1 MAYKALY
8 RTYRPST
15 FSEVAGQNHIK
26 KTLQNALKANKI
38 SHAYLFSG
46 PRGIGKTTI
55 ARLLAK
61 AVNCASAPT
70 KEPCNQCASC
80 LSIMYNQ
87 STDIIELDA
96 ASNNGVEEIRQ
107 ILEKVNYLP
116 SNSKFKVYIIDEVHM
131 LSTSAF
137 NALLKT
143 LEEPPAH
150 VIFIL
155 ATTEAHKI
163 PMTIISRCQ
172 RFDFKALSSQEIKIK
187 LQEVTK
193 REAIKVK
200 EDALDAIAETA
211 EGGMRDALSILDQSI
226 SYSDDVISIDD
237 VNSVTGRISNY
248 KLIDLVNSF
257 EGTNVA
263 EAIKIVDEILE
274 LGKEV
279 NRLVSGLLQF
289 CRDILLYQNTT
300 GQTVFKYIFDNPEF
314 KKLASKIDKKRV
326 YFYIDVIM
334 DIQNKLKYSN
344 NPRIYLEVGV
354 MKIINMTDDDL
365 DIQHKIHQIEE
376 RLLNMK
382 GVSHHVEN
390 GTVDN
395 SKIEMID
402 AKVNKLISEI
412 TKLELPKLK
421 QKIDANEMISQQG
434 GHDYSVELDEIKKQL
449 ANLKYNEPVIDY
461 SIEIENIR
469 TELNQLKN
477 SGQELF
483 TLDEEEKPVFDLE
496 NSTIKFDDLY
506 LKVNQLEEDKITLE
520 KQLKHQHEKVQK
532 EIKELK
538 QVIDSIDLTQVA
550 DKTSKID
557 QTSIDAPDLFSLEKE
572 VNLDLVYDKIEHIE
586 NDHTK
591 MLNLMTELSESMT
604 QSDENL
610 KLSIEKVNLS
620 IDENEK
626 MIAELNL
633 KWTTENNDL
642 LNLIEELKQTIK
654 EMLVSINAKFDQ
666 VDEKQVFVDKIDI
679 KLAQLSEFV
688 KKLGSKLSEVEGKLQ
703 IVEHENLSTLS
714 MFENISKQ
722 DKQEAQKIPIEIQ
735 PEKTAPIKEVPTTV
749 ISPKTEK
756 QVREEKP
763 IIIGKS
769 GASEPHKE
777 KEVIK
782 AEPPVVEKEIKD
794 PYDVSYIEQ
803 ILHDSRSDEA
813 KSERSRIIS
822 EWRNLDKGISVSLE
836 NIARLLMNATV
847 SAIGI
852 NSIIITYPSISMC
865 NHVMSKK
872 MKDEANLI
880 FKTKLGKPLS
890 YIALPNDIWVEK
902 RSEYVGQ
909 YNMGVKFPKLKPI
922 DNPDLRVADE
932 IESPLTTEKNKTV
945 EKARSLFGEGLI
957 KIEE

>member
-1 MAYKALY
+1 MKEIKRRGTTMAYKALY

-172 RFDFKALSSQEIKIK
+172 RFDFKALSSQEIKTK

-200 EDALDAIAETA
+200 DDALDAIAETA
-211 EGGMRDALSILDQSI
+211 EGGMRDALSTLDQSI
-226 SYSDDVISIDD
+226 SYSDDVITIDD
-237 VNSVTGRISNY
+237 VNGVTGRISNY

-257 EGTNVA
+257 EGGNVA
-263 EAIKIVDEILE
+263 EAINIIDEILE

-279 NRLVSGLLQF
+279 NRLVTGLLTF

-300 GQTVFKYIFDNPEF
+300 GQSVFKYIFENAEF

-334 DIQNKLKYSN
+334 DIQNKLRYSN
-344 NPRIYLEVGV
+344 NPRIYLEVGI

-365 DIQHKIHQIEE
+365 DISSKIQQLEE
-376 RLLNMK
+376 RFMHVK
-382 GVSHHVEN
+382 GSDHIVN
-390 GTVDN
+390 GN
-395 SKIEMID
+395 SID
-402 AKVNKLISEI
+402 ASKLETMDGKVNKLIGEI
-412 TKLELPKLK
+412 TKLDLYSLK
-421 QKIDANEMISQQG
+421 QK
-434 GHDYSVELDEIKKQL
+434 VESLASPQTNQDHELTIEIQTLKQEIEHLKKQEQSTI
-449 ANLKYNEPVIDY
+449 NPTEIEQLKY
-461 SIEIENIR
+461 EI
-469 TELNQLKN
+469 NQLKN
-477 SGQELF
+477 NNQELF
-483 TLDEEEKPVFDLE
+483 TLDETNPNDQTILIQTQLDQLQANHLDITKQFTVFKEFTE
-496 NSTIKFDDLY
+496 NQVNE
-506 LKVNQLEEDKITLE
+506 LKQHITSLNQLKNQQSSSKQKNTSVNEDNLFTLE
-520 KQLKHQHEKVQK
+520 K
-532 EIKELK
+532 EID
-538 QVIDSIDLTQVA
+538 IDSVFNKMSVIETDQNSLLNLLTQ
-550 DKTSKID
+550 
-557 QTSIDAPDLFSLEKE
+557 
-572 VNLDLVYDKIEHIE
+572 
-586 NDHTK
+586 
-591 MLNLMTELSESMT
+591 LSQSMT
-604 QSDENL
+604 LVEENF
-610 KLSIEKVNLS
+610 KLSMEKINGS

-633 KWTTENNDL
+633 KWTTESNE
-642 LNLIEELKQTIK
+642 LIELVEELKTTMK
-654 EMLVSINAKFDQ
+654 DMLVSVNTKFDQ
-666 VDEKQVFVDKIDI
+666 VDEKQTLIEKLDV
-679 KLAQLSEFV
+679 KLAQMSEYV
-688 KKLGSKLSEVEGKLQ
+688 KKLGSKLGEVEGKLQ

-714 MFENISKQ
+714 MFESISKQ
-722 DKQEAQKIPIEIQ
+722 DVKKQAEMPVKKQEVEGIVQKTLEPTKIDQ
-735 PEKTAPIKEVPTTV
+735 VKKE
-749 ISPKTEK
+749 E
-756 QVREEKP
+756 RP
-763 IIIGKS
+763 IIVGKS
-769 GASEPHKE
+769 SLAEAVKE
-777 KEVIK
+777 KEVATASPKIEETK
-782 AEPPVVEKEIKD
+782 VTN
-794 PYDVSYIEQ
+794 PYDISIIEQ

-813 KSERSRIIS
+813 KNDRVKIMS

-836 NIARLLMNATV
+836 NIAKLLMNATV
-847 SAIGI
+847 SAIGK
-852 NSIIITYPSISMC
+852 NAIIITYPSISMC
-865 NHVMSKK
+865 NHVMGKK
-872 MKDEANLI
+872 IKEEASLI
-880 FKTKLGKPLS
+880 FKSKLGKHIN
-890 YIALPNDIWVEK
+890 YIALPSDIWAEK
-902 RSEYVGQ
+902 RTEYVGQ
-909 YNMGVKFPKLKPI
+909 YNMGVKYPKLKEI
-922 DNPDLRVADE
+922 DNPDLHVSE
-932 IESPLTTEKNKTV
+932 EVESPLLNEKNKTV
-945 EKARSLFGEGLI
+945 EKAKSLFGEGLL

>member
-172 RFDFKALSSQEIKIK
+172 RFDFKALSSQEIKTK

-200 EDALDAIAETA
+200 DDALDAIAETA
-211 EGGMRDALSILDQSI
+211 EGGMRDALSTLDQAI
-226 SYSDDVISIDD
+226 SYSDDVITIDD

-257 EGTNVA
+257 EGGNVA
-263 EAIKIVDEILE
+263 DAINIVDEILE

-279 NRLVSGLLQF
+279 NRLVTGLLTF

-300 GQTVFKYIFDNPEF
+300 GQSVFKYIFENPEF
-314 KKLASKIDKKRV
+314 KKLATKIDKKRV

-334 DIQNKLKYSN
+334 DIQNKLRYSN
-344 NPRIYLEVGV
+344 NPRIYLEVGI
-354 MKIINMTDDDL
+354 MKIINMTDDDMDL
-365 DIQHKIHQIEE
+365 SQKIHMIEE
-376 RLLNMK
+376 RLVNMK
-382 GVSHHVEN
+382 GSDYVGN
-390 GTVDN
+390 GASIDT
-395 SKIEMID
+395 SKIETID
-402 AKVNKLISEI
+402 DKVNKLIGEI
-412 TKLELPKLK
+412 SKLELHKLK
-421 QKIDANEMISQQG
+421 QK
-434 GHDYSVELDEIKKQL
+434 VE
-449 ANLKYNEPVIDY
+449 
-461 SIEIENIR
+461 SIEIPQATGDNQVVQSIEAIKQ
-469 TELNQLKN
+469 ELETLKISKQIPDYTNEIEQIKLEINQIKN
-477 SGQELF
+477 NGQELF
-483 TLDEEEKPVFDLE
+483 NLDEPQSNEQLVIVQSQVEQLQQEKADLLKQIDLWKE
-496 NSTIKFDDLY
+496 QTQHQINEIKNTISSL
-506 LKVNQLEEDKITLE
+506 NQLTTPAVEQKEKVVSTSEDNLFTLE
-520 KQLKHQHEKVQK
+520 QETSSDSLQQKIKVI
-532 EIKELK
+532 E
-538 QVIDSIDLTQVA
+538 S
-550 DKTSKID
+550 D
-557 QTSIDAPDLFSLEKE
+557 QNNLFSLLTQLSQSITIVEENFKLATEKT
-572 VNLDLVYDKIEHIE
+572 N
-586 NDHTK
+586 
-591 MLNLMTELSESMT
+591 S
-604 QSDENL
+604 
-610 KLSIEKVNLS
+610 S
-620 IDENEK
+620 IDETEK

-633 KWTTENNDL
+633 KWTTESNE
-642 LNLIEELKQTIK
+642 LIQLVEELKTTMK
-654 EMLVSINAKFDQ
+654 DMLVTVNTKFDQ
-666 VDEKQVFVDKIDI
+666 VDEKQLFVEKLDV
-679 KLAQLSEFV
+679 KLAQLSEYT
-688 KKLGSKLSEVEGKLQ
+688 KKIGNKLSEVEGKLQ

-722 DKQEAQKIPIEIQ
+722 DTKKQTEQPLFKQDDEVILKKTIE
-735 PEKTAPIKEVPTTV
+735 PAKAE
-749 ISPKTEK
+749 PK
-756 QVREEKP
+756 RIEERP
-763 IIIGKS
+763 IIVGRS
-769 GASEPHKE
+769 GPSELPKE
-777 KEVIK
+777 KETLPV
-782 AEPPVVEKEIKD
+782 EPTRDESQITN
-794 PYDVSYIEQ
+794 PYDISFVEQ

-813 KSERSRIIS
+813 KNDRVKIMS
-822 EWRNLDKGISVSLE
+822 EWRNLDKGISISLE
-836 NIARLLMNATV
+836 NIAKLLMNATV
-847 SAIGI
+847 SAIGK
-852 NSIIITYPSISMC
+852 NAIIITYPSISMC
-865 NHVMSKK
+865 NHVMGRKIK
-872 MKDEANLI
+872 EEASLI
-880 FKTKLGKPLS
+880 FKSKLGKNIN
-890 YIALPNDIWVEK
+890 YIALPTDIWVDK
-902 RSEYVGQ
+902 RTEYVGQ
-909 YNMGVKFPKLKPI
+909 YNMGVKYPKLKQI
-922 DNPDLRVADE
+922 DNPDLKVSE
-932 IESPLTTEKNKTV
+932 EVESPLLNEKNKTV
-945 EKARSLFGEGLI
+945 EKAKSLFGDALL